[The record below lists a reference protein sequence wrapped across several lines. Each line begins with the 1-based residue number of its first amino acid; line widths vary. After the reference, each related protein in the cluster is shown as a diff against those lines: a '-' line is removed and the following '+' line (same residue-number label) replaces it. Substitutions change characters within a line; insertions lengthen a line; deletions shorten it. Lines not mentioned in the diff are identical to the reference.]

1 MHPSVRVRRSTS
13 LLLKIA
19 EMFEE
24 SLVLLRE
31 RIFLA
36 LHRLRRKKLRR
47 MNGER
52 KAWRERERE
61 RERRGEDF
69 PKEEDETVTLWM
81 EGRRD
86 RGGAIVEGA
95 GWESARAG
103 GAGRPDDGERPNVL
117 EDQQR
122 HLVAHWQNPIL
133 TWKLIKS
140 VVALPSFTVTPSMA
154 AWLLV

>member
-24 SLVLLRE
+24 SLVLLLRE

-52 KAWRERERE
+52 KEWRGERE
-61 RERRGEDF
+61 ERRGL
-69 PKEEDETVTLWM
+69 PK
-81 EGRRD
+81 
-86 RGGAIVEGA
+86 RGG
-95 GWESARAG
+95 
-103 GAGRPDDGERPNVL
+103 
-117 EDQQR
+117 
-122 HLVAHWQNPIL
+122 
-133 TWKLIKS
+133 
-140 VVALPSFTVTPSMA
+140 
-154 AWLLV
+154 